1 VIHIGWLLLLVRTRI
16 TGSPQSKPASHLLA
30 LTTEQCTLY
39 NYGWRDL
46 RVIEWLVNN
55 WAFVA
60 FPFLA
65 FVAVAVLG
73 LWARLTLHRL
83 YKQRR
88 PGIEGTKTQAVI
100 EALWNP
106 FLYWFLFLG
115 TYVAI
120 RISILSPT
128 VKSLV
133 SQGLASLFVL
143 SLMWIAI
150 SLTGRFVGF
159 YLGKLKANQHL
170 TLWTLNTVR
179 TVIAIIGVLI
189 ILEIWGA
196 PTEPIFIVIVAGVL
210 IAGLALRDPINRFL
224 AWLEISSGE
233 HIRVG
238 DTIKLASGE
247 MGCITQISWTHT
259 MLRTPEGNLVIIPN
273 NKFVNTSMINYGA
286 AVPGV
291 TSNHVQRDF
300 AGLKRTGLIDALSE
314 REREILGLVGKGATN
329 REIARSLVISE
340 HTVKSHIRS
349 ILGKLNLRNRQQ
361 VAVYAER
368 EGLLIDAGAMESD
381 QQSI

>member
-1 VIHIGWLLLLVRTRI
+1 VT
-16 TGSPQSKPASHLLA
+16 
-30 LTTEQCTLY
+30 
-39 NYGWRDL
+39 
-46 RVIEWLVNN
+46 EWLVNN

-60 FPFLA
+60 LPLLA
-65 FVAVAVLG
+65 FIAVAVVG
-73 LWARLTLHRL
+73 LWARLTLYRL
-83 YKQRR
+83 YKQRW
-88 PGIEGTKTQAVI
+88 PGIRRTTTQAVI

-106 FLYWFLFLG
+106 FLYWFLMLG
-115 TYVAI
+115 TYAAI
-120 RISILSPT
+120 RISVLSPT
-128 VKSLV
+128 VKNLA

-150 SLTGRFVGF
+150 SLTGRFIGF
-159 YLGKLKANQHL
+159 YLTKLKANQRL

-189 ILEIWGA
+189 ILDIWGA

-247 MGCITQISWTHT
+247 TGCITQISWTHT

-273 NKFVNTSMINYGA
+273 NRFVNTTMINYGA
-286 AVPGV
+286 AVPEV
-291 TSNHVQRDF
+291 TSNRVQRDF
-300 AGLKRTGLIDALSE
+300 TGLKRTGLMDTLSE
-314 REREILGLVGKGATN
+314 REREILGLIGKGATN
-329 REIARSLVISE
+329 REIAQSLVISE

-361 VAVYAER
+361 AAAYAER
-368 EGLLIDAGAMESD
+368 EGLLTDAGAMESD
-381 QQSI
+381 PRSI